1 MRSRR
6 RFELM
11 LMSLLVASAMLL
23 ACSRPTWP
31 SRGMTVDLARTNAS
45 DRLHP
50 DPLTEPH
57 EILKKQQNK

>member
-11 LMSLLVASAMLL
+11 FMSLLIASAMLL
-23 ACSRPTWP
+23 ACSGPTWP

-45 DRLHP
+45 DRLPP

-57 EILKKQQNK
+57 EILKKQQKK